1 MGSNLVRLFPFTHL
15 TATSSMADQRPIHLA
30 VDLGASSG
38 RVLAGKV
45 TENAIELEEVHRFA
59 NGGVNL
65 GKRLVWNLLGQW
77 EQVQNGLAAAA
88 KTYGSSVRSVG
99 ADTWGVDYV
108 LLDRN
113 DDQIGPCFT
122 YRDARTQG
130 VMEKAFSLLSRAEI
144 FEETGLQFMEINTA
158 YQLLAMRLQNSPLLE
173 IAEQFLMVPDYMHW
187 QLSGQKVN
195 EFTNASTT
203 QLLNP
208 ASCKWSE
215 KVLGAFDLPTSI
227 FSDPTQ
233 PGVSLGKLTKEV
245 RNRTNLG
252 EDIEV
257 ILPATHD
264 TGSAVLAV
272 PANSFASA
280 QPDWCYISCGTWSL
294 MGAEL
299 AAPVLNQAC
308 QDFNFTNEGG
318 VSGSVRLLKNI
329 SGLWVVQQCRTH
341 WQRAGKEL
349 SWSRLVELA
358 EAAPSMVSIIDPDD
372 SSFVAPDNMPTAIQE
387 YCQKTGQ
394 HVPESEGEII
404 RCALESLALRYRV
417 VLEMLETLVGR
428 PLNTIHMVGG
438 GVQNKMLCQLSADAC
453 QREVVAGPV
462 EATAL
467 GNVMMQAIGTGVL
480 GSIEEA
486 RQLIRNAP
494 DIETY
499 SPRPHGRWEE
509 GLARLKSL
517 SS

>member
-1 MGSNLVRLFPFTHL
+1 MTNNH
-15 TATSSMADQRPIHLA
+15 PIHLA
-30 VDLGASSG
+30 IDLGASSG

-45 TENAIELEEVHRFA
+45 TDNSIDLEEVHRFA
-59 NGGVNL
+59 NGGINL

-77 EQVQNGLAAAA
+77 ENVQNGLAAAA
-88 KTYGSSVRSVG
+88 QTYGGSVRSVG

-108 LLDRN
+108 LLDKH
-113 DDQIGPCFT
+113 DDQVGPCFS

-130 VMEKAFSLLSRAEI
+130 VMEKAFSLLSRKEI
-144 FEETGLQFMEINTA
+144 FAETGLQFMEINTA
-158 YQLLAMRLQNSPLLE
+158 YQLLAMRLEESPLLE
-173 IAEQFLMVPDYMHW
+173 IAKQFLMVPDYLHW

-215 KVLGAFDLPTSI
+215 KVLGAFGLPSSI
-227 FSDPTQ
+227 FSEPTQ
-233 PGVSLGKLTKEV
+233 PGVSLGNLTTEV
-245 RNRTNLG
+245 LNRTNLAA
-252 EDIEV
+252 ETEV

-272 PANSFASA
+272 PANSFASS

-299 AAPVLNQAC
+299 AAPVLTEAC
-308 QDFNFTNEGG
+308 QEFNFTNEGG
-318 VSGSVRLLKNI
+318 VNGSVRLLKNI
-329 SGLWVVQQCRTH
+329 SGLWIVQQCRAH
-341 WQRAGKEL
+341 WERAGKEL
-349 SWSRLVELA
+349 SWTRLVELA

-372 SSFVAPDNMPTAIQE
+372 PSFVAPANMPAAIQE
-387 YCQKTGQ
+387 FCQKTNQ
-394 HVPESEGEII
+394 HVPETDGEIV

-428 PLNTIHMVGG
+428 KLNTIHMVGG

-453 QREVVAGPV
+453 EREVIAGPV

-486 RQLIRNAP
+486 RQLIRNSP
-494 DIETY
+494 DIESY
-499 SPRPHGRWEE
+499 SPRPHGRWAE
-509 GLARLKSL
+509 GLERLKTLASRNQ
-517 SS
+517 